1 MEGANLRKTFQG
13 WYDASLEQK
22 LNFITKGLKVNAKVS
37 YSSSSTTSTATYLG
51 TEAASQAFK
60 YIIRYS
66 RTYDYANPIIG
77 EDGQLTYRCWK
88 ASVFLMKHLC
98 LIRLL
103 LNITISWMLIA
114 VGFITNSLL
123 LKPFVRGS

>member
-1 MEGANLRKTFQG
+1 MV
-13 WYDASLEQK
+13 K
-22 LNFITKGLKVNAKVS
+22 LKLISSKI

-77 EDGQLTYRCWK
+77 EDGQLTYPMLESKRLPYET
-88 ASVFLMKHLC
+88 SVS
-98 LIRLL
+98 
-103 LNITISWMLIA
+103 NP
-114 VGFITNSLL
+114 
-123 LKPFVRGS
+123 PFVKYYDQLDAYSRRLRIGLDELPITGANVIWRR